1 MSPNGPEFKNAEQA
15 AYELPW
21 LLRRLG
27 QGSASTL
34 TPEQQLLAQA
44 AEGHA
49 YNASDDVLSGIEA
62 IGSLLFIA
70 GNNDQ
75 WPLNSS
81 QLCNIGTLLRHLA
94 VEAQFLKETEAEMRY
109 LSKERPAPDTE
120 RKGGHRER

>member
-27 QGSASTL
+27 QDSAAALS
-34 TPEQQLLAQA
+34 PEQRLIAQA
-44 AEGHA
+44 AQGHA

-75 WPLNSS
+75 WPLNST
-81 QLCNIGTLLRHLA
+81 QLCNIGVLIKHLA

-109 LSKERPAPDTE
+109 LSNEKPAPDDE
-120 RKGGHRER
+120 RKGGPS